1 MRFVSPLNEVEIIS
15 LQWMSREH
23 PLCWPRTRANAVLLS
38 DTKMPLQSI
47 ANLCGVC
54 RQTASIWLKN
64 WETQGVCGLFDKP
77 GRGRR
82 SKISPEKEA
91 EVIALVKASPRSLTK
106 VLLEIQKRWGIDLSR
121 STLKTLCKKSG
132 LIWKRVRKSL
142 RGKRDEKQ
150 FAETLEITKDLIAQ
164 ADKGEIDFY
173 YFDESGFTL
182 EPCVPYAWQEIGKT
196 IEIPSS
202 KSRRLNVLGFM
213 SRDCHFESHV
223 FEGSVDSNVVIA
235 CFNEFAKNLNKK
247 TVVLIDN
254 APTHTSHAFLN
265 NIDQWEAKNLFIQNI
280 PAYSPEL
287 NKIEILW
294 RKIKYEWINFSA
306 YESFKSLKEE
316 LNNILANIGLD
327 YHINFT

>member
-1 MRFVSPLNEVEIIS
+1 MRFVSPLSEAEIIS
-15 LQWMSREH
+15 LQWMSRDH

-38 DTKMPLQSI
+38 NTKMPLQSI
-47 ANLCGVC
+47 ASLCGVC
-54 RQTASIWLKN
+54 RQTASIWLEN
-64 WETQGVCGLFDKP
+64 WEKKGVCGLFDKP

-82 SKISPEKEA
+82 RKISSDKEA

-106 VLLEIQKRWGIDLSR
+106 VLLEIQNRWGIKLSR

-142 RGKRDEKQ
+142 RGKRDKKQ
-150 FAETLEITKDLIAQ
+150 FIEALEATKDLMAQ

-173 YFDESGFTL
+173 YFDEAGFTL
-182 EPCVPYAWQEIGKT
+182 EPCVPYAWQEIGKP

-202 KSRRLNVLGFM
+202 KSRRLNVLGFI
-213 SRDCHFESHV
+213 SRDCRFESHV

-235 CFNEFAKNLNKK
+235 CFNEFAKHLNKK

-254 APTHTSHAFLN
+254 APTHTSHVFLN
-265 NIDQWEAKNLFIQNI
+265 NIDQWEEKNLFIQNI

-294 RKIKYEWINFSA
+294 RKIKYEWLNFSA
-306 YESFKSLKEE
+306 YESFKSLKEG
-316 LNNILANIGLD
+316 LIHILANIGLD

>member
-1 MRFVSPLNEVEIIS
+1 MHFVSPLKEAEIIS

-23 PLCWPRTRANAVLLS
+23 PLPWSRTRANAVLLS
-38 DTKMPLQSI
+38 HKRMPLQSI
-47 ANLCGVC
+47 ASLCGVC

-64 WETQGVCGLFDKP
+64 WETKGVCGLLDKT

-82 SKISPEKEA
+82 KKISSEKEA

-106 VLLEIQKRWGIDLSR
+106 VLLDIQKRWGIEISK

-132 LIWKRVRKSL
+132 LVWKRVRKSL

-150 FAETLEITKDLIAQ
+150 FAEALEVIKGLMVQ
-164 ADKGEIDFY
+164 ADKGDIDFY

-182 EPCVPYAWQEIGKT
+182 EPSVPYAWQEMGET

-202 KSRRLNVLGFM
+202 KSRRLNVLGFI
-213 SRDCHFESHV
+213 SRDCRFESHV
-223 FEGSVDSNVVIA
+223 FEGSVDSNVVIG
-235 CFNEFAKNLNKK
+235 CFNEFAKKLNKK

-254 APTHTSHAFLN
+254 APTHTSRAFLN
-265 NIDQWEAKNLFIQNI
+265 NIEQWEANNLFIQNI

-294 RKIKYEWINFSA
+294 RKINKLWTERSIV
-306 YESFKSLKEE
+306 
-316 LNNILANIGLD
+316 
-327 YHINFT
+327 